1 MRHPATTPLGSPDR
15 SKGESLSAQREGS
28 RVDSSRH
35 LLVVAAGTGGHVM
48 PGLALADELQAR
60 GWTVSWLG
68 TRAGMERR
76 LVEGRGIAFDAIDFA
91 GLRGKGIKTLLFG
104 GFLLLRALWQS
115 RAIVKMRQPAMVF
128 STGGYVAVP
137 AGLAATALGR
147 PLALLNA
154 DASPLLSLRILRS
167 QAVAIFCGFDGAAA
181 RMGGERAL
189 VTGNPVRPP
198 IAQIA
203 PPAQRYAGRSGP
215 LSLLVVG
222 GSLGAQVLNEILPL
236 ALARIEPAR
245 RPGVV
250 HQCGAQH
257 LEATRAAYARAGV
270 AAEVVP
276 FIDDMAARY
285 AAADLAICRAGAIT
299 VTELTAA
306 GVPAVLVP
314 FVVKTTAHQRSNA
327 EFLAAHGAAIHLPQ
341 AEFTAERLAQVLGE
355 LDRDRLQ
362 RMAEQ
367 ARALGKPEATR
378 VVADAIEHIVRSS
391 LKAAA

>member
-48 PGLALADELQAR
+48 PGLAVADELQAR

-104 GFLLLRALWQS
+104 GFLLLRAMWQS
-115 RAIVKMRQPAMVF
+115 RAIVKARQPAMVF

-154 DASPLLSLRILRS
+154 DASPLLSLKILRS

>member
-1 MRHPATTPLGSPDR
+1 MRHPATTPLASPDR

-35 LLVVAAGTGGHVM
+35 LLVVAASTGGHVM
-48 PGLALADELQAR
+48 PGLAVADELQAR

-115 RAIVKMRQPAMVF
+115 RAIVRMRQPAMVF

-154 DASPLLSLRILRS
+154 DASPLLSLKILRS